1 VVSGEQDA
9 PALFDHGQTERRR
22 EVGLS
27 SARWPEAQQIGSLFE
42 PGVTV
47 GQRLHLGLRDHRHGG
62 EVERVERLSRRQP
75 GFLQMTSESSPASFH
90 HFLFG
95 ESRQETSGGTAF
107 LVSRRRQRGPDQHQ
121 LDARQSQLV
130 LVQGKYVY

>member
-9 PALFDHGQTERRR
+9 PALFDQGQTERRR

-27 SARWPEAQQIGSLFE
+27 SARRPEAQQIGPLFE

-62 EVERVERLSRRQP
+62 EVERVEHLSRWRP

-95 ESRQETSGGTAF
+95 ESRQETSGGPAF
-107 LVSRRRQRGPDQHQ
+107 LASRRRQRGPDQ
-121 LDARQSQLV
+121 LDARQSQFA